1 MPEQDP
7 AATTTLIGQVDA
19 VHGPVVDICTR
30 YLPPLN
36 QALMVRDH
44 REPVLLEV
52 FQHLNPSRIRA
63 IALHSTA
70 GLARGMPVFDTG
82 APLHVPVAPTAWDAC
97 STSLVSLWTRCPPS
111 QAATTAIF
119 WRSHPR

>member
-82 APLHVPVAPTAWDAC
+82 APLHVPVAPDCLGRMLNVFGEPLDKMPAFASSC
-97 STSLVSLWTRCPPS
+97 YRRS
-111 QAATTAIF
+111 QGL
-119 WRSHPR
+119 

>member
-52 FQHLNPSRIRA
+52 F
-63 IALHSTA
+63 
-70 GLARGMPVFDTG
+70 
-82 APLHVPVAPTAWDAC
+82 
-97 STSLVSLWTRCPPS
+97 
-111 QAATTAIF
+111 
-119 WRSHPR
+119 